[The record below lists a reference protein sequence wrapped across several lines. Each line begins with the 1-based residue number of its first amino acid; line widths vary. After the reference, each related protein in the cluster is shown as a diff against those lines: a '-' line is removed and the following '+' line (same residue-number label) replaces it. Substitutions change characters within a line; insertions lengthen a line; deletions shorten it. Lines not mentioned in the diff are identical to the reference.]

1 MGTVEVGLLPET
13 VIEER
18 AAWTLAVNRNQNLLG
33 KCMVVLRRPCTA
45 VTELE
50 ADEWA
55 ALRDE
60 LRRLVPAL
68 ERLFR
73 PDQVNHAF
81 LMNEEAQV
89 HLHVVPRYAGPRL
102 WRGRSFAD
110 EHWGRVFG
118 GEPRILPL
126 GELQQLADDIRAA
139 LRG

>member
-1 MGTVEVGLLPET
+1 
-13 VIEER
+13 
-18 AAWTLAVNRNQNLLG
+18 VNRNQNLLG

-45 VTELE
+45 VTDLS
-50 ADEWA
+50 ADEWG

-68 ERLFR
+68 DRLFR

-89 HLHVVPRYAGPRL
+89 HLHVVPRYAGPRE
-102 WRGRSFAD
+102 WRGRSFTD

-118 GEPRILPL
+118 TEQRSLPPADLERLAGE
-126 GELQQLADDIRAA
+126 IRAQLGA
-139 LRG
+139 

>member
-1 MGTVEVGLLPET
+1 MLLPET

-18 AAWTLAVNRNQNLLG
+18 PGWTLAVNRNQNLLG

-45 VTELE
+45 VTDLS
-50 ADEWA
+50 ADEWG

-68 ERLFR
+68 DSLFR

-89 HLHVVPRYAGPRL
+89 HLHVVPRYAGPRR
-102 WRGRSFAD
+102 WRGHSFTD

-118 GEPRILPL
+118 TEQRNLPPADL
-126 GELQQLADDIRAA
+126 KQLAEEIRAQLGA
-139 LRG
+139 